1 MRKLFKK
8 RFKKRLG
15 LTLMASFLLAGCVP
29 IESSKQGE
37 FTVPKGELVRY
48 EVDSKLYDCVGVG
61 PQKCLRVKRGGSDEW
76 TFFYS
81 QIEGFEYQEGY
92 RYQLL
97 VDEFPLEPIP
107 DRSAVGYRLMREL
120 ERLKVVH
127 I

>member
-1 MRKLFKK
+1 MKKIFKK
-8 RFKKRLG
+8 RVG
-15 LTLMASFLLAGCVP
+15 LTLMASLLLAGCISV
-29 IESSKQGE
+29 ESLKKDE

-81 QIEGFEYQEGY
+81 QIEGFEYRGGY

>member
-1 MRKLFKK
+1 MKKIFKK
-8 RFKKRLG
+8 RVG
-15 LTLMASFLLAGCVP
+15 LTLMVSLLLAGCVSV
-29 IESSKQGE
+29 ESSKKDE

-48 EVDSKLYDCVGVG
+48 EVGSKLYDCVGVG

-97 VDEFPLEPIP
+97 IDEFPLEPIP